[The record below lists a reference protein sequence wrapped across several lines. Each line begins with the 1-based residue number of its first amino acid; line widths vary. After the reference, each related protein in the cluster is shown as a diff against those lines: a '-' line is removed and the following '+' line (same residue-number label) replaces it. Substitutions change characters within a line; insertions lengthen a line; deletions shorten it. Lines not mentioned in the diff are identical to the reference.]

1 MSEFQGNILIYIEG
15 YTVEEWRCMEH
26 NDPDSWHSRSGG
38 WAVGNNPR
46 DRYCARTSPDKIRR
60 FQDYDETVSYIYN
73 KKKKF
78 PKQSFQ
84 LIYEIDNQRL
94 EVSSLDGILAI
105 DAEKLAKKS
114 EVKQAQKEMRDKE
127 LPCIDLLLGKYNSRK
142 AFAASSLLRDIRECG
157 KIEAMNQYNK
167 STFYKL
173 FKLLKD
179 ENLVM

>member
-1 MSEFQGNILIYIEG
+1 
-15 YTVEEWRCMEH
+15 MEH
-26 NDPDSWHSRSGG
+26 NDPDSWHNWSGG

-46 DRYCARTSPDKIRR
+46 DRYCARTSPDKIRQ
-60 FQDYDETVSYIYN
+60 FHDYDEAVSYIYN

-94 EVSSLDGILAI
+94 EVSSLDVILAI
-105 DAEKLAKKS
+105 DAEKS
-114 EVKQAQKEMRDKE
+114 EVKQAQKERQDKE
-127 LPCIDLLLGKYNSRK
+127 LPCIDLLLGKYNFRK
-142 AFAASSLLRDIRECG
+142 ASAASSLLRDIRERG
-157 KIEAMNQYNK
+157 KIEVMNQYNK

-179 ENLVM
+179 EDLVI